1 MEAGENYNW
10 ARKEWGLCIVDGPGI
25 QALDWEVEKER
36 ARGQVWGGAE
46 RSRQLAKASKRH
58 PVALT
63 PKHFPKQKDF
73 TVRKDVSAALRV

>member
-1 MEAGENYNW
+1 MRGGE
-10 ARKEWGLCIVDGPGI
+10 
-25 QALDWEVEKER
+25 
-36 ARGQVWGGAE
+36 E